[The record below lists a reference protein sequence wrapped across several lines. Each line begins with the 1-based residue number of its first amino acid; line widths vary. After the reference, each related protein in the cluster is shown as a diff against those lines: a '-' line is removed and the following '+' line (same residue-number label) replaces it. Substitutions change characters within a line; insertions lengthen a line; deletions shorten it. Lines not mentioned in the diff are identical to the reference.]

1 MMKSGPGVVAL
12 ILLEQAFAGLG
23 LATSPGVVVDRSCS
37 ISILGLWGG
46 RFGTSLFEGRGFTLE
61 AVVKLAVLASNCRYQ
76 FNWAVFGVGHGF
88 VDCFRGSLAEE
99 LIPMVLVGLLDCRS
113 VPGRQLKVAALGT
126 DECACT
132 MLYTLLPISGMMPVY
147 IQ

>member
-1 MMKSGPGVVAL
+1 MAL

-23 LATSPGVVVDRSCS
+23 LATSPGVVVDCSCP
-37 ISILGLWGG
+37 ISILGLGG
-46 RFGTSLFEGRGFTLE
+46 GFGTSLFEGRGFTLE

-76 FNWAVFGVGHGF
+76 FNRAVFGVGHGF

-99 LIPMVLVGLLDCRS
+99 LIPIVLVGLLDCRS
-113 VPGRQLKVAALGT
+113 VPGRQLKVAALVT

-132 MLYTLLPISGMMPVY
+132 MLYTLLPISGIIPVY